1 MKKWEES
8 DIYNVAD
15 EFNRI
20 ESFIVESGEWIS
32 LLFDIELRLDSDS
45 KTNWTIVDIPDVND
59 IIRIKRNINRIQSV
73 LSINNALDISESTS
87 LNFSYIKAN
96 EIENILNEINIKL
109 GDLQLQYQ
117 ISGFGV
123 SGQYILNGVR

>member
-1 MKKWEES
+1 MKKWEEN

-32 LLFDIELRLDSDS
+32 LLFDTELRLDSDS
-45 KTNWTIVDIPDVND
+45 KTNWTIVDIPSVND

-109 GDLQLQYQ
+109 GNLQLQYQ

-123 SGQYILNGVR
+123 SGQHILNGVR